1 MNGMPE
7 ASSARGAAPSGAAA
21 SAAGA
26 GGRNAARVLAVA
38 ILLVVAFPYLS
49 HACPSCYG
57 APGTPMTKGASYG
70 ILFLL
75 AVVGFVQLGFVALF
89 WSFWRRARQLK
100 KFREQFHIV
109 PNGMPLWRGSK
120 SSS

>member
-1 MNGMPE
+1 MNAIPE
-7 ASSARGAAPSGAAA
+7 TSSARGAASRGAAPA

-26 GGRNAARVLAVA
+26 GVRTGRVLAVA

-89 WSFWRRARQLK
+89 WSFWRRAKQLK

-109 PNGMPLWRGSK
+109 PNGVGLWRGSK

>member
-1 MNGMPE
+1 M
-7 ASSARGAAPSGAAA
+7 
-21 SAAGA
+21 
-26 GGRNAARVLAVA
+26 ARVLAIA
-38 ILLVVAFPYLS
+38 IVVIVAFPQFS

-57 APGTPMTKGASYG
+57 APGTPMAKGASNG

-89 WSFWRRARQLK
+89 WSFWRRAKQLK

-109 PNGMPLWRGSK
+109 PNGAPLWSGSK
-120 SSS
+120 TSS